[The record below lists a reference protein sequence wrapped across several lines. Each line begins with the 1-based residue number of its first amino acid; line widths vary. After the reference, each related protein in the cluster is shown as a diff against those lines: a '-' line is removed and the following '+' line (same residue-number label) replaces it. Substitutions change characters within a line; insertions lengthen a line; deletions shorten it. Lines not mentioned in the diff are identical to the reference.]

1 MEKKIKLS
9 VHNLVDFLL
18 RSGSID
24 SRVYNKTSMT
34 EGSRIH
40 AFYQKKQGD
49 NYLAEYY
56 LEHCFTV
63 DGFEVTL
70 QGRADGII
78 LFKHEVIIDEIKS
91 TVIDLKTFADEQG
104 DWHLGQAK
112 CYALMYG
119 LENQLTSVGIRMT
132 YIHQGTDEKMIRQTT
147 HAISDLSDEIHD
159 LIRRYLEF
167 YNIIFRKTEARNES
181 AKGLRFPFNS
191 FRIGQKDLAK
201 YVYAIARQGGT
212 LFVEAP
218 TGIGK
223 TISTLYPFVKSF
235 SDETTDKIFYF
246 TAKTSGKEAASQAM
260 SILKNKGLDA
270 SFVTITAKE
279 KICFNPGAGC
289 NPDECPF
296 AKDYYN
302 KVNDVIKTMILSAST
317 FDYETITKYAFDANI
332 CPFELELDLSL
343 FTDVIIC
350 DYNYLFDPLVY
361 MRRYFEETQG
371 NYLALV
377 DEAHNLVER
386 ARDMYSAELTVHSF
400 NLMKKSIKKLE
411 HKKIKSSI
419 RSLQKHFKTL
429 IDTEQEEHTILA
441 EHDLKFYRSLNTFLL
456 AGQDI
461 LKNYHSFVT
470 DDFLD
475 FYFGVNKFLKLFDL
489 YDDSFVTYTHRYGKK
504 DLSIKIFNLD
514 PSRHIRRNLN
524 KVHSRV
530 LFSATLSP
538 INYYVDVL
546 GGMATDPVLMLPNPF
561 PPENRLLMIA
571 PTVSTKYKHRQD
583 TFGEIADYIERFI
596 SHKIGNYLVFF
607 PSYQYL
613 SDVSSILMANP
624 ELNIITQTKDMKDDE
639 KDAFLDR
646 FVLNPTRTTIGLA
659 VLGGAF
665 SEGIDL
671 VEDRLIGAVIIGVG
685 LPQLSFERDLIRH
698 HYDKN
703 EHNGF
708 EFSYVNPGMNRVMQ
722 AVGRVIRSETDR
734 GTVLLID
741 DRYLQARYRNL
752 FKQEWTNYQVVT
764 SAEDIDDLVAKF
776 WSKK

>member
-119 LENQLTSVGIRMT
+119 LEYQLTSVGIRMT

-147 HAISDLSDEIHD
+147 YAISDLSDEIHD

-191 FRIGQKDLAK
+191 FRIGQKELAK

-332 CPFELELDLSL
+332 CPFELELDLSI

-441 EHDLKFYRSLNTFLL
+441 GHDLKFYRSLNTFLL

-613 SDVSSILMANP
+613 NDVSSILMANP

-639 KDAFLDR
+639 KEAFLDR

-671 VEDRLIGAVIIGVG
+671 AEDRLIGAVIIGVG

-764 SAEDIDDLVAKF
+764 SAEDIDELVAKF